1 MVQVVDMRELMG
13 EVVNEVRRVVREEVE
28 RIEAPNRKEL
38 LTVKEAAEI
47 YGMTP
52 SYWKKQVLH
61 RTIPFVKMGKS
72 VRLKRKDIEEF
83 INDRKIEFES

>member
-1 MVQVVDMRELMG
+1 MVQVVDMRELLG
-13 EVVNEVRRVVREEVE
+13 ELVDEVRRVVRDEVE

-38 LTVKEAAEI
+38 LTLKETSEI
-47 YGMTP
+47 YGMTVA
-52 SYWKKQVLH
+52 YWKKQVLH